1 VPKVLYFRV
10 TIKLTMDVFLLIA
23 GFLMVLLGI
32 LGSFLPVLPGP
43 LTGWLG
49 LLMLHFTS
57 VIPINYTFLGIT
69 FGVAI
74 LIWMLDY
81 IIPAMGTK
89 RFGGSTYGVY
99 GTTIGLLIGLFS
111 PIPFGVL
118 IGAFLGAF
126 VGELLF
132 DGKDTN
138 SAIKA
143 SFGSFIGILASAT
156 IKLSVAFVYVVL
168 FLIKFWEYKGKFM

>member
-1 VPKVLYFRV
+1 
-10 TIKLTMDVFLLIA
+10 MDIFLLIV
-23 GFLMVLLGI
+23 GFIMALLGV

-49 LLMLHFTS
+49 LLILHFTS
-57 VIPINYTFLGIT
+57 VIPMNYIFLGIT
-69 FGVAI
+69 FSIAI

-89 RFGGSTYGVY
+89 RFGGSKYGVY
-99 GTTIGLLIGLFS
+99 GTTIGLLIGICI
-111 PIPFGVL
+111 PIPFGIL

-132 DGKDTN
+132 DSKDTN
-138 SAIKA
+138 SAVKA
-143 SFGSFIGILASAT
+143 SFGAIIGLLAAT
-156 IKLSVAFVYVVL
+156 TTKFSIAFVYVVL
-168 FLIKFWEYKGKFM
+168 FLIKFWEYKGEFF

>member
-1 VPKVLYFRV
+1 LYFRV

-23 GFLMVLLGI
+23 GFLMVILGI

-49 LLMLHFTS
+49 LLMLNFTS
-57 VIPINYTFLGIT
+57 VIPINYGFLGIT
-69 FGVAI
+69 FSIAI
-74 LIWMLDY
+74 LIWTLDY
-81 IIPAMGTK
+81 IIPAIGTK
-89 RFGGSTYGVY
+89 HFGGSKYGVY
-99 GTTIGLLIGLFS
+99 GTTIGLFIGLFS

-126 VGELLF
+126 IGELLF
-132 DGKDTN
+132 DSKDTN
-138 SAIKA
+138 RAIKA

-156 IKLSVAFVYVVL
+156 IKFSVAFVYFVL
-168 FLIKFWEYKGKFM
+168 FSIKFWEYKGRFL